1 MASNPGKKDGSTP
14 GVRGPR
20 GPQGGGQA
28 GTPARKSTAT
38 GLRGRFEDASF
49 PLLRVMT
56 ALPRWLIVVLPAVL
70 LVAGLVLT
78 GPWAWLG
85 GIFLLVDFLL
95 LTWLTALS
103 WPVIGP
109 GSRLVRAMVVAAL
122 LGITILKFAGRF

>member
-20 GPQGGGQA
+20 GPQGGG
-28 GTPARKSTAT
+28 GRPPARKSMAT

-49 PLLRVMT
+49 PMLRVMT
-56 ALPRWLIVVLPAVL
+56 AMPRWLIVVLPAIL

-85 GIFLLVDFLL
+85 GIFLLLDFLL

-103 WPVIGP
+103 WPVISP
-109 GSRLVRAMVVAAL
+109 GSRLVRALVVAAL